1 MEVPL
6 MALWR
11 NPLDELI
18 DDLERTL
25 PQAKATCTIHEVQQ
39 VLLEQQWAVG
49 VILWGSEEE
58 KARVMHTQRFHN
70 ALKGVWSGPDPS
82 A

>member
-1 MEVPL
+1 

-11 NPLDELI
+11 DPLDELI

-25 PQAKATCTIHEVQQ
+25 PRQKTMNAAEIRR
-39 VLLEQQWAVG
+39 VLDELQWAAC

-58 KARVMHTQRFHN
+58 KARVMHTQRFHD
-70 ALKGVWSGPDPS
+70 AVKGFSRLAPTT
-82 A
+82 

>member
-11 NPLDELI
+11 DPLDELI
-18 DDLERTL
+18 DGLERTL
-25 PQAKATCTIHEVQQ
+25 PQAEATDATEIRR
-39 VLLEQQWAVG
+39 VLDELQWAAG

-58 KARVMHTQRFHN
+58 RARVMHAQRFHD
-70 ALKGVWSGPDPS
+70 ALKGFSGRDPTT
-82 A
+82 